1 MEQKYI
7 TNKSTGKNLAYD
19 IMNRLRDRIS
29 VRDYVVATV
38 SISALA
44 YWYKASGTH
53 GGVLEKINDCLRD
66 EITKKTLC
74 DFAQRYWSEVEWV
87 STLAEAEDFKEMV
100 LGLDFSDMNAREMG
114 GYNTPN
120 GIAKLVIELL
130 DIKSDDIVLNL
141 CSGYA
146 DFLTEIAK
154 KTSPKQS
161 LIGVELN
168 TSAIQVA
175 NIRIGLMDRSIEI
188 IQGNMLS
195 QDFSKLKAN
204 KVFSDFPFMV
214 RGWNDLIKSNKKLYP
229 YFENAKKT
237 LTPDWVYATATMLNQ
252 EKSGRTV
259 VRMANAGLW
268 NEVDQDIRKMFIMS
282 GLVEAV
288 ISMPEKL
295 LDDTMIPFT
304 LLVLSQN
311 NKSIK
316 MVDATDF
323 YTAGRRQNTIE
334 DNDIQNI
341 LEAYR
346 TNSDKSKEVTIEELE
361 KQEYILNPLRYISI
375 PNFIGKMTEA
385 VSLGDIVCVPISR
398 GAVVRSSELDELI
411 SIQPT
416 NFQYLML
423 KDISNGR
430 LSDELPYLVGLE
442 EKYAKFC
449 IKNGDLIISKISP
462 FKVAMAEID
471 ESKNVLANGNLYFLE
486 IDETK
491 ANPIYVMLYL
501 QSETG
506 MMQLN
511 SWAKGAVMKSISIKD
526 LQKILIPVIPLE
538 QQNKIADEYRELNS
552 ELLVVSRQAT
562 LIRDKIEHLV
572 EEVL

>member
-1 MEQKYI
+1 MEQQYI
-7 TNKSTGKNLAYD
+7 TNKSAGKNMAYD
-19 IMNRLRDRIS
+19 IMDRLRNRIS

-38 SISALA
+38 SIGALA
-44 YWYKASGTH
+44 YWYKAGRTQT
-53 GGVLEKINDCLRD
+53 GVLEKINDCLGD
-66 EITKKTLC
+66 EITKKTLR
-74 DFAQRYWSEVEWV
+74 DFAQRYWSEVEWA

-100 LGLDFSDMNAREMG
+100 IGLDFSDMNMREMG
-114 GYNTPN
+114 VYSTPT
-120 GIAKLVIELL
+120 GISKLVIELL
-130 DIKSDDIVLNL
+130 DIKSDDTVLNL
-141 CSGYA
+141 CSGMA
-146 DFLTEIAK
+146 CFLSEVGK
-154 KTSPKQS
+154 KASKKQK

-168 TSAIQVA
+168 TSAAQLA
-175 NIRIGLMDRSIEI
+175 NIRIALMDKPIQI

-195 QDFSKLKAN
+195 QDFSKLNAN
-204 KVFSDFPFMV
+204 KVFSDFPFML
-214 RGWNDLIKSNKKLYP
+214 RGWNDLIKSNKKLYS
-229 YFENAKKT
+229 YFEKAKKT

-252 EKSGRTV
+252 AKPGRTV
-259 VRMANAGLW
+259 IRMANPGLW
-268 NEVDQDIRKMFIMS
+268 NDVDQDIRKMFIMS

-295 LDDTMIPFT
+295 LDNTMIPFT
-304 LLVLSQN
+304 LLVLSQD
-311 NKSIK
+311 NKSVK

-323 YTAGRRQNTIE
+323 YTAGRRQNTLE
-334 DNDIQNI
+334 DNDVQNI

-346 TNSDKSKEVTIEELE
+346 TESDKSKDVTIDELE

-385 VSLGDIVCVPISR
+385 VSLGEIVRVPISR

-416 NFQYLML
+416 DFQYLML

-430 LSDELPYLVGLE
+430 LSDELPYLVGLD

-538 QQNKIADEYRELNS
+538 QQNKIVDEYRELNS